1 MATTTRNNTGGLT
14 MINKQTL
21 NLIKHYEGCKLKAYL
36 CPAGVLTIGYG
47 HTKNVKRGDV
57 ISQQQADEVLVAD
70 LKEFENAV
78 NDMVLVPLTENQ
90 RGALISFAFNVGIH
104 ALKKSTLL
112 KKLNAKDYQGAA
124 NEFLR
129 WNKAGGK
136 ELKGLTLRR
145 QAERELFLSQEIK

>member
-1 MATTTRNNTGGLT
+1 

-21 NLIKHYEGCKLKAYL
+21 DLIKKFEGCRLKAYL

-47 HTKNVKRGDV
+47 HTKSVKPNQT
-57 ISQQQADEVLVAD
+57 ITQQQADELLVTD
-70 LKEFENAV
+70 LTEFERGV
-78 NDMVLVPLTENQ
+78 KSLVIVPINDNQ
-90 RGALISFAFNVGIH
+90 LGALVSFAYNVGIG
-104 ALKKSTLL
+104 ALQKSTLL
-112 KKLNAKDYQGAA
+112 KKLNAKDYQGAS

-145 QAERELFLSQEIK
+145 QAERELFLTE

>member
-1 MATTTRNNTGGLT
+1 

-21 NLIKHYEGCKLKAYL
+21 DLIKKFEGCRLKAYL

-47 HTKNVKRGDV
+47 HTKGVKPNQT
-57 ISQQQADEVLVAD
+57 ITQKQADELLLSD
-70 LKEFENAV
+70 LTEFERAVKSLVTVPV
-78 NDMVLVPLTENQ
+78 NDNQ
-90 RGALISFAFNVGIH
+90 LGALVSFAYNVGIG
-104 ALKKSTLL
+104 ALQKSTLL

-124 NEFLR
+124 NEFFR

-145 QAERELFLSQEIK
+145 QAERELFLTE

>member
-78 NDMVLVPLTENQ
+78 NDMVLVPLTENL
-90 RGALISFAFNVGIH
+90 RGELISFAFNVGIH